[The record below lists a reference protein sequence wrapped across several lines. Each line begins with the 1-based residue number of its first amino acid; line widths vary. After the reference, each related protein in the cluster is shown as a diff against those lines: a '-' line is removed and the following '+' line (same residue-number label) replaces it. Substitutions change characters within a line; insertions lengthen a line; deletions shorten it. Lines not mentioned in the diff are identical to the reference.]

1 MLDRFR
7 AIATAH
13 VEEIL
18 GHVLNESGYEEHVRE
33 QDERADEDRCAN
45 IGELLSAARQFDDV
59 HPGTDFLEAFLE
71 QTSLTSD
78 TDAWEDESD
87 KVTLMTLHA
96 AKGLEFPVV
105 YLVAVEQGKLP
116 HERSRED
123 PDQLEEERRL
133 LFVGLTR
140 AQEMVTLSYAKYR
153 DFRGQLSPTVPSQF
167 LMELP
172 RNEMTVVTAESGAS
186 AYPSDW
192 DEFDDVTDF
201 SPELDEVFVAARAP
215 TSMAETEAADTLMS
229 SLTTAASLAG
239 EDDAAPPEPTQRPD
253 PNAFVQGLRVR
264 HPDYGLGKVVA
275 LSGAGSNRTAT
286 VNFVTAGDKKF
297 VVARSVL
304 RPLK

>member
-1 MLDRFR
+1 
-7 AIATAH
+7 
-13 VEEIL
+13 
-18 GHVLNESGYEEHVRE
+18 
-33 QDERADEDRCAN
+33 
-45 IGELLSAARQFDDV
+45 
-59 HPGTDFLEAFLE
+59 
-71 QTSLTSD
+71 
-78 TDAWEDESD
+78 
-87 KVTLMTLHA
+87 MTLHA

-239 EDDAAPPEPTQRPD
+239 ADDAAPPEPTQRPD
-253 PNAFVQGLRVR
+253 PNAFVQGMRVR

-286 VNFVTAGDKKF
+286 VNFVTAGEKKF